1 MAWKKLASRLKTLCG
16 APANVPL
23 EWLLPDAPEISTL
36 TSDPALADA
45 ILAARRSLDGF
56 LAEGKTFSG
65 LQKLAEKRMNII
77 RFPSKKLE
85 NSLILKQRGPKSEMN
100 RLATE
105 FRTRGAAL
113 VAALKRLPPSPDR
126 QKLLHHLVL
135 LQNSPP
141 LRR

>member
-1 MAWKKLASRLKTLCG
+1 MAWKKLASRLKTICG

-36 TSDPALADA
+36 TTNPALAAA
-45 ILAARRSLDGF
+45 ITAARRHLDGF
-56 LAEGKTFSG
+56 LAEGTTFSG

-85 NSLILKQRGPKSEMN
+85 NHLILKQGGPKSEMD
-100 RLATE
+100 RLTAE

-113 VAALKRLPPSPDR
+113 VAALKRLPSSPER
-126 QKLLHHLVL
+126 QKLLRHLAL
-135 LQNSPP
+135 LQKSPP

>member
-36 TSDPALADA
+36 TTNPALADA
-45 ILAARRSLDGF
+45 ILAARRRLDGF
-56 LAEGKTFSG
+56 LAEGKTFSS

-77 RFPSKKLE
+77 RFPSKTIE
-85 NSLILKQRGPKSEMN
+85 NSLILKHGGPKSEMD
-100 RLATE
+100 RLAAE
-105 FRTRGAAL
+105 FRTRGTAFL
-113 VAALKRLPPSPDR
+113 AALKRLPPSPDR
-126 QKLLHHLVL
+126 QKLLRHLAL
-135 LQNSPP
+135 LQQSPP